1 MMFGLESRSS
11 RDFIAHQV
19 TELALGLTPPGGANS
34 GAHFD
39 HVMNP
44 RLGLRQLLGCDWLG
58 IWTRPKLGILHILVV
73 LFGCW
78 IVVTSV
84 IYIVTMVIEFAL

>member
-1 MMFGLESRSS
+1 
-11 RDFIAHQV
+11 
-19 TELALGLTPPGGANS
+19 
-34 GAHFD
+34 
-39 HVMNP
+39 MNP

-58 IWTRPKLGILHILVV
+58 IWTRPKLGILQILVV

-84 IYIVTMVIEFAL
+84 IYIVTMVIDFAF

>member
-1 MMFGLESRSS
+1 
-11 RDFIAHQV
+11 
-19 TELALGLTPPGGANS
+19 
-34 GAHFD
+34 
-39 HVMNP
+39 MNP

-58 IWTRPKLGILHILVV
+58 IGTRPKLGILQILVV

-84 IYIVTMVIEFAL
+84 IDIVTMVIDFAF